1 MQPRVTGKIRETPRG
16 GDRAPGPRDDHDERT
31 PFVTLT
37 ADIGDSLQN
46 FTDELFSWLPRLL
59 GAIIILVIAYL
70 VAKAVRSLIERLLPR
85 TGIDQ
90 AVHSGT
96 AGQYVARYAE
106 GLRPTSIIAGVAFW
120 FIFLMG
126 ILLAASALGIEAL
139 SETIASIVAYLPN
152 VIAAIII
159 LAVALAIAGAIGGA
173 VAKLMGDTALGK
185 IAATVVPALV
195 LTIAV
200 FMALVQL
207 RIAVEIVTGAFYIVL
222 GAIALG
228 AALAFGLG
236 GRDAAKRLLD
246 GAYERGRE
254 AAPQVRA
261 EAALAKDRV
270 MERKDQAEQAARDKR
285 AEVEDDGPQRDYP
298 GGERPARDYPD
309 EPSGSTR
316 RLEPR

>member
-1 MQPRVTGKIRETPRG
+1 VI
-16 GDRAPGPRDDHDERT
+16 A
-31 PFVTLT
+31 T
-37 ADIGDSLQN
+37 ASIGDSLQN

-59 GAIIILVIAYL
+59 GALIILLIAYL
-70 VAKAVRSLIERLLPR
+70 VAKAVRSLVERLLPK
-85 TGIDQ
+85 TGIDN

-106 GLRPTSIIAGVAFW
+106 GLRPTSIIAGIAFW

-126 ILLAASALGIEAL
+126 VLLAASALGIEAL
-139 SETIASIVAYLPN
+139 SDTIASIVAYLPN

-159 LAVALAIAGAIGGA
+159 LAVALAIAGVIGGA
-173 VAKLMGDTALGK
+173 VIKLMGDTALGK
-185 IAATVVPALV
+185 IAATAVPALV
-195 LTIAV
+195 LTVAV

-207 RIAVEIVTGAFYIVL
+207 KIAVEIVTGAFYIVL

-246 GAYERGRE
+246 GAYEKGRE
-254 AAPQVRA
+254 AAPQVKA
-261 EAALAKDRV
+261 EAALAKERAL
-270 MERKDQAEQAARDKR
+270 ERKAQAESAAQAKR
-285 AEVEDDGPQRDYP
+285 AEVE
-298 GGERPARDYPD
+298 GEDAD
-309 EPSGSTR
+309 STGSTR